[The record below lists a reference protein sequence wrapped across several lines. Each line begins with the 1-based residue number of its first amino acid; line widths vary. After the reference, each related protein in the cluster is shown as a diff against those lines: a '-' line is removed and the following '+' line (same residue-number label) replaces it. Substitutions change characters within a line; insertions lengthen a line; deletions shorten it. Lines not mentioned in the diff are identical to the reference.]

1 MNPALTKRLILGS
14 KSCHTLKCKFVYKGL
29 RESRPPGPPGRVSCN
44 LSWTNMHFIFKIY
57 SLCPTLPKH
66 LLVSFPSG
74 LQPLVHSSTHILGKS
89 ATLLTLKALATA
101 LQLEKEGSSPVGRG
115 RSSGTVEGNQGERRL
130 FPGCVIQSL
139 SWRRAHAT

>member
-1 MNPALTKRLILGS
+1 MNPALTKRLVLGS
-14 KSCHTLKCKFVYKGL
+14 KSCHTLKCKFACKGL
-29 RESRPPGPPGRVSCN
+29 RDSRPPGRVSCN

-66 LLVSFPSG
+66 LLVSFPSSG

-89 ATLLTLKALATA
+89 STLLTLKALATA

-115 RSSGTVEGNQGERRL
+115 RSSGTVEGNQGGKRI
-130 FPGCVIQSL
+130 FPGCVTQSL
-139 SWRRAHAT
+139 SWRRVYAT